1 MLTCAELLEK
11 AKKNLIPNYSSTLN
25 GNSPKGADD
34 FSLKIMKAKQEN
46 IKRDLLLKSSPP

>member
-46 IKRDLLLKSSPP
+46 IKRELILKSSPP